1 MDAGINIWVS
11 FYMHVFTEPVHISLP
26 CIERL
31 PHNALTSW
39 RRHLAYTM
47 QESILHGVYRYFCL
61 FICSYVISAL
71 IYTAFVHGHVCVCF
85 TYVLDRNYLYSAL
98 LCVCFFPCVCVWLN
112 DVLLCVRA
120 CVGVDVQVAVYK
132 FECAY
137 LFILVC
143 VCMYAW
149 NLRLLV
155 SLITHN
161 IYLI

>member
-31 PHNALTSW
+31 PNNALTSW

-71 IYTAFVHGHVCVCF
+71 IYTAFVHGHVCMFHLCFRQKLFVQRTFVCLF
-85 TYVLDRNYLYSAL
+85 LSV
-98 LCVCFFPCVCVWLN
+98 CVCVCVCVWLN

-132 FECAY
+132 LECAY

-143 VCMYAW
+143 VHVC
-149 NLRLLV
+149 V
-155 SLITHN
+155 KP
-161 IYLI
+161 

>member
-85 TYVLDRNYLYSAL
+85 RQKLFVQRTF
-98 LCVCFFPCVCVWLN
+98 VCLFLSVCVCVWLN

-132 FECAY
+132 LECAY

-143 VCMYAW
+143 VHVC
-149 NLRLLV
+149 V
-155 SLITHN
+155 KP
-161 IYLI
+161 